1 MSKITTIA
9 RTAATTLVVLG
20 LSSGIAVANPC
31 ETDVA
36 FAEANGCTLA
46 AIESAQL
53 VSASA
58 ISPSTAYT
66 MVPGLG
72 LRVR

>member
-1 MSKITTIA
+1 MSNLTTIA
-9 RTAATTLVVLG
+9 RTAATTLVILG

-31 ETDVA
+31 ETDPA
-36 FAEANGCTLA
+36 FAAANDCATPA
-46 AIESAQL
+46 AQVLSGSVGA
-53 VSASA
+53 ASA
-58 ISPSTAYT
+58 AGT